1 MLADTS
7 VLHRVG
13 RSPEIASIVSRL
25 RSEGRLW
32 TCDIVTLE
40 LGYSARHQREWLAI
54 RAVQSRLRQAP
65 DSHLHTR
72 RAIDV
77 QGRLA
82 EIGHHRVAIPDLL
95 IAAAAEAADVPVL
108 HYDGDYDLIAS
119 VTGQDVAWVVERG
132 TID

>member
-13 RSPEIASIVSRL
+13 RSPEVASIVSRL
-25 RSEGRLW
+25 RAEGRLW

-65 DSHLHTR
+65 DSHLHSR
-72 RAIDV
+72 RAIEV

-82 EIGHHRVAIPDLL
+82 AVGHHRVAIPDLL
-95 IAAAAEAADVPVL
+95 IAAAAEAAEVPVL

-119 VTGQDVAWVVERG
+119 VTGQEVAWVVEPG
-132 TID
+132 SID